1 MRPMSFGQGG
11 SPWGPNDGG
20 STPDWASL
28 AEASEARARKKRWM
42 IIGGAVVATL
52 AVGSAVAWGIVSTNK
67 SNENANKPADQLPST
82 ADIPSEG
89 KSGGPSFDA
98 TTPPPPLD
106 PNDFINS
113 AAKDRAP
120 ISADTLFP
128 GNKFTAGDRVYTKG
142 ATARTT
148 DCSSAAQ
155 KGLAGV
161 LKSNDC
167 QQLIRATYYKG
178 NSAVTIGVAVF
189 KTKAEATKAKEQYDF
204 DGTVVSL
211 PGSGVPTFCR
221 TTVCRQTANSVGRYT
236 YFTNGGLTNGQDA
249 TKKDT
254 MVFSLGDDLQEFA
267 FQQIKRRGE
276 IQASAAATAG

>member
-1 MRPMSFGQGG
+1 MSFGQGG

-28 AEASEARARKKRWM
+28 AEASEARARKKRWL
-42 IIGGAVVATL
+42 IIGGAAVATL
-52 AVGSAVAWGIVSTNK
+52 AVGSAVAWGIVSANSK
-67 SNENANKPADQLPST
+67 NEAANKPAEQLPGT
-82 ADIPSEG
+82 ADIPSAG

-113 AAKDRAP
+113 AAKDKAP
-120 ISADTLFP
+120 LTADSLFP
-128 GNKFTAGDRVYTKG
+128 MKTLTIGERVYKRG

-148 DCSSAAQ
+148 NCASAAQ
-155 KGLAGV
+155 KGLAGI
-161 LKSNDC
+161 LSGNDC
-167 QQLIRATYYKG
+167 DQMIRATYYKG
-178 NSAVTIGVAVF
+178 DSAVTIGVAVF
-189 KTKAEATKAKEQYDF
+189 KTKAQATKAKDQYDF

-221 TTVCRQTANSVGRYT
+221 TTVCRQTANSVGRYA
-236 YFTNGGLTNGQDA
+236 YFTNGGLTNGKDA
-249 TKKDT
+249 TKQDT
-254 MVFSLGDDLQEFA
+254 TVFALGDDLQEYT

-276 IQASAAATAG
+276 VQASAAATAG

>member
-1 MRPMSFGQGG
+1 MSFGQGG

-42 IIGGAVVATL
+42 VISGAIVATL

-120 ISADTLFP
+120 LNADSLFP
-128 GNKFTAGDRVYTKG
+128 GKQFTAGDRVYTKG

-148 DCSSAAQ
+148 NCSSVAT
-155 KGLAGV
+155 KGLQG
-161 LKSNDC
+161 LLSSNNC
-167 QQLIRATYYKG
+167 AQVIRATYYKG
-178 NSAVTIGVAVF
+178 DSAVTIGVAVF
-189 KTKAEATKAKEQYDF
+189 KTRAQAAKAKDQYNF

-221 TTVCRQTANSVGRYT
+221 TTRCRMTANSVGRYT

-254 MVFSLGDDLQEFA
+254 VMFSLGDDLQEFT

-276 IQASAAATAG
+276 VQASAAATSG

>member
-1 MRPMSFGQGG
+1 MSFGQGG
-11 SPWGPNDGG
+11 SPWGPSNDD

-52 AVGSAVAWGIVSTNK
+52 AVGSAVAWGIVSANSK
-67 SNENANKPADQLPST
+67 NDAANKPADQLPST
-82 ADIPSEG
+82 ASIPSEG

-113 AAKDRAP
+113 AAKDKAP
-120 ISADTLFP
+120 LTADTLFP
-128 GNKFTAGDRVYTKG
+128 GKKLTFGDRVYTKG

-155 KGLAGV
+155 KGLTSV
-161 LKSNDC
+161 LTGNDC
-167 QQLIRATYYKG
+167 KQLIRATYYKG
-178 NSAVTIGVAVF
+178 DSAVTIGVAVF
-189 KTKAEATKAKEQYDF
+189 NSKAQAAKAKDQYDF

-211 PGSGVPTFCR
+211 PGSGVPSFCR
-221 TTVCRQTANSVGRYT
+221 TTVCRQTANSVGRYA
-236 YFTNGGLTNGQDA
+236 YFTNGGLTNGKDA
-249 TKKDT
+249 TKQDT
-254 MVFSLGDDLQEFA
+254 TVFSLGDDLQEFT

-276 IQASAAATAG
+276 AQASAAAQAG